1 MKINRTFRSLRIRN
15 YRLYFFAQIIS
26 TSGLWVQTVAENWL
40 VVQLGGSG
48 LMLGITT
55 AMQFTPLL
63 LLSVY
68 GGVLVDRWNKH
79 ILLMFTQISS
89 SILALILGILALTGN
104 IQIWMIWII
113 AFLLGCVNALDTPGR
128 QVFTRE
134 LAGPE
139 NLTNAIALNTSV
151 SNSARVINPVIGA
164 ILISK
169 LGIGACFIIN
179 ACSYIAVIVALLLI
193 DKNQL
198 QIENEITRKPGQVK
212 EGLLHIWNQPSL
224 RTTLLIMF
232 LTATFGLNFQVLLP
246 LFTSQTFQQSGDWY
260 GLLMSSLGI
269 GSVIGSLLVASWK
282 DPTVKRIAF
291 LSLLFGITIFAV
303 AFSPTLHAAFVLVGL
318 MGLGSSLFLTACSG
332 CLQLNAGEG
341 MSGRVMA
348 MYYVAFLGTAPI
360 GGTAVGWIAEIWGPR
375 SAFALSAIACM
386 AASSIVFWGSS
397 KNKAIILKEKQADYK

>member
-1 MKINRTFRSLRIRN
+1 MKLKRTFRSLSIRN
-15 YRLYFFAQIIS
+15 YRLYFYAQIIS
-26 TSGLWVQTVAENWL
+26 TSGLWIQTVAENWL

-48 LMLGITT
+48 LMLGITA

-63 LLSVY
+63 FLSVY

-79 ILLMFTQISS
+79 TLLMFTQISS

-104 IQIWMIWII
+104 VQIWMIWII

-134 LAGPE
+134 LVGP
-139 NLTNAIALNTSV
+139 NHLTNAVALNNTIST
-151 SNSARVINPVIGA
+151 SARVIGPVIGT
-164 ILISK
+164 ILIST

-179 ACSYIAVIVALLLI
+179 ASSYIAVIVALLMI

-198 QIENEITRKPGQVK
+198 HIENEVTRKPGQVR

-224 RTTLLIMF
+224 RATLLIMF
-232 LTATFGLNFQVLLP
+232 LTATFGFNFQVLLP
-246 LFTSQTFQQSGDWY
+246 LFTSQTFKQSGSWF

-269 GSVIGSLLVASWK
+269 GSVIGSLLIASWK
-282 DPTVKRIAF
+282 DPTVKRVAL
-291 LSLLFGITIFAV
+291 LSTVFGITMAAV
-303 AFSPTLHAAFVLVGL
+303 AFSPTLPVAFVTVGL

-332 CLQLNAGEG
+332 CLQLNAGDG

-375 SAFALSAIACM
+375 TAFALSAVACM
-386 AASSIVFWGSS
+386 AASSFVFLGSY
-397 KNKAIILKEKQADYK
+397 KNKTIMQKGKQADYK

>member
-1 MKINRTFRSLRIRN
+1 MKLKRTFRSLSIRN

-26 TSGLWVQTVAENWL
+26 TSGLWIQLVAENWL

-55 AMQFTPLL
+55 AIQFTPLL
-63 LLSVY
+63 FLSVY

-79 ILLMFTQISS
+79 TLLMFTQISS
-89 SILALILGILALTGN
+89 SILALLLGILALTGSV
-104 IQIWMIWII
+104 QIWMIWII

-134 LAGPE
+134 LVGPKH
-139 NLTNAIALNTSV
+139 LTNAVALNNTISTSG
-151 SNSARVINPVIGA
+151 RVIGPVIGA
-164 ILISK
+164 ILISISEV
-169 LGIGACFIIN
+169 GVCFLIN
-179 ACSYIAVIVALLLI
+179 AASYIAVIIALLKI
-193 DKNQL
+193 NKSQL
-198 QIENEITRKPGQVK
+198 QVESVVTRKHGQVK
-212 EGLLHIWNQPSL
+212 EGLIHIWNHPKL

-232 LTATFGLNFQVLLP
+232 ITATFGLNFQVLLP
-246 LFTSQTFQQSGDWY
+246 LFTSQTFQQSGEWY

-269 GSVIGSLLVASWK
+269 GSVIGSLLIASWK
-282 DPTVKRIAF
+282 DPTVKRVAL
-291 LSLLFGITIFAV
+291 LSTVFGITIVAV
-303 AFSPTLHAAFVLVGL
+303 ALSPTLPVAFITVGL
-318 MGLGSSLFLTACSG
+318 MGVGSSLFLTACSG
-332 CLQLNAGEG
+332 CLQLNAGDG

-386 AASSIVFWGSS
+386 AASGFAFFGP
-397 KNKAIILKEKQADYK
+397 NKYKTNMKKTETRA